1 MEQPT
6 ISEIVAAALLEDIG
20 QGDLTSQYFV
30 PETQRCQAR
39 IIAKQPAVAA
49 GLRVAMEVFQQ
60 VDNSL
65 IVAPEVVDGEAVEI
79 GGSIM
84 YIAGPCRAVLRGERV
99 ALNFL
104 QQLSGVATL
113 ARRYVEAVKGT
124 RAQILDTRKT
134 VPGLRALQKAAV
146 VAGGGRN
153 HRFGLYDRVMVKDNH
168 LLASSSLTYLQECI
182 DNVKTDLPDILVELE
197 ADTLAQVRAFLQLR
211 GVDIILL
218 DNMSNAQRREAVGLG
233 QGVVKFE
240 ASGGVNL
247 ESVRAIAETG
257 VDFISIG
264 ALTHSAAAVDFSLEI
279 VSVEN

>member
-1 MEQPT
+1 MEMQTLPD
-6 ISEIVAAALLEDIG
+6 IVSQALSEDVG

-30 PETQRCQAR
+30 PETQRCEAR
-39 IIAKQPAVAA
+39 IIAKSPAVVA

-60 VDNSL
+60 VDSSL
-65 IVAPEVVDGEAVEI
+65 IVAPEVVDGEHVAV
-79 GGSIM
+79 GASIM
-84 YIAGPCRAVLRGERV
+84 YIAGPCRSVLRGERV

-113 ARRYVEAVKGT
+113 TRRFVDAVKGT

-168 LLASSSLTYLQECI
+168 LLANPSETYLQQCI
-182 DNVKTDLPDILVELE
+182 DRVKTDLPDILVELE
-197 ADTLAQVRAFLQLR
+197 ADTVAQVRGFLELR

-218 DNMSNAQRREAVGLG
+218 DNMSNAQRRECVALG
-233 QGVVKFE
+233 KGRVKFE

-247 ESVRAIAETG
+247 ESVRAIAESG

-264 ALTHSAAAVDFSLEI
+264 ALTHSAVAVDFSLEI
-279 VSVEN
+279 TSVS